1 MVEALIGAATQ
12 KRSHC
17 KSREEVDARSW
28 TPGAM
33 NQCACL
39 QSNLVVIE
47 LIDDK
52 IAYLIREDGPDGR
65 VLSEDPKE

>member
-1 MVEALIGAATQ
+1 
-12 KRSHC
+12 
-17 KSREEVDARSW
+17 
-28 TPGAM
+28 M

-65 VLSEDPKE
+65 VLSEDPKEWTEDGG